1 LLIYEFVSLAPLV
14 ASFLCVCVFGV
25 PVLRSKGVMRRGSF
39 ISSGKWT
46 SPLVLG
52 LAAWLAFPTLASRAD
67 LAALL
72 AGLDGGNSQWR
83 MVLTNSP
90 AGSVHSASLAFNN
103 ADSASASSGAGMT
116 LPDGRKIAFAD
127 DKEKHPTTP
136 DSERVNRAAKKGRV
150 VALEIMQP
158 PPAFTAGSVLQRTSM
173 IDVEPLS
180 RKERPSFVKAKR
192 EKPVELASFYFR
204 REEKKM
210 DNGVSP
216 MLASLVTNRNAD
228 VLATAYAPAEPD
240 FARESPFDAI
250 LKKPQTGR
258 FIPDI
263 GPDDHAWAATPLP
276 PAVFSAEEQQ
286 CLSSGI
292 YFEARGES
300 VKGQAAVAQVILNRV
315 RNPTYPST
323 ICGVVYQNKDWRN
336 RCQFSFACDNIRD
349 RVNSQRH
356 WKMAREI
363 AMATT
368 AGKIW
373 LPEVGSATHYHAVY
387 VRPAWGK
394 SMKKVGRIGLH
405 VFYRTYGGGWS

>member
-1 LLIYEFVSLAPLV
+1 M
-14 ASFLCVCVFGV
+14 
-25 PVLRSKGVMRRGSF
+25 LRSKSVSRRGSALSF
-39 ISSGKWT
+39 EKWA
-46 SPLVLG
+46 SPVIFG
-52 LAAWLAFPTLASRAD
+52 LAAWLALPSLAARAD
-67 LAALL
+67 LASLL
-72 AGLDGGNSQWR
+72 AGLDAGGEQWR

-90 AGSVHSASLAFNN
+90 AGSIHTSSLAFNN
-103 ADSASASSGAGMT
+103 ANPDSAATGGGMI
-116 LPDGRKIAFAD
+116 LPDGRKVAFVTA
-127 DKEKHPTTP
+127 KSGQETTP
-136 DSERVNRAAKKGRV
+136 DSDRVNRAAKKGRIV
-150 VALEIMQP
+150 SNEIMQP
-158 PPAFTAGSVLQRTSM
+158 PKAFTAGSVLQRTSM
-173 IDVEPLS
+173 LDVEPLK
-180 RKERPSFVKAKR
+180 RKDRTAFVKPKR
-192 EKPVELASFYFR
+192 EKEIQLASFYFR
-204 REEKKM
+204 RDEKKI
-210 DNGVSP
+210 DTGVSP
-216 MLASLVTNRNAD
+216 IIADLITNRQAD

-250 LKKPQTGR
+250 LKKPDAGR
-258 FIPDI
+258 FIPKV

-276 PAVFSAEEQQ
+276 ASVFSAAEQQ
-286 CLSSGI
+286 CLASGI

-315 RNPTYPST
+315 RNPTYPGS

-349 RVNSQRH
+349 RVNSERH
-356 WKMAREI
+356 WKMAREV

-387 VRPAWGK
+387 VRPSWGK